1 MCQYW
6 KNFIARIK
14 QLPDFLQ
21 WSEDIKVKAGIGLFH
36 VHGHVKECFA
46 RYAPTFIVGAG
57 MLDGEVVET
66 LWNPLNHTAS
76 SARAMSWHHRQE
88 YLDAH
93 MGDSN
98 WLKLTKMSTFR
109 VAVFHRA
116 LTHCNSTHTVQ
127 KMEHC
132 RTAGQNIGT
141 GFPRYLRKRRRGEYQ
156 IMDCLRSKAPG

>member
-6 KNFIARIK
+6 KNFLARVK
-14 QLPDFLQ
+14 QLPDFLP
-21 WSEDIKVKAGIGLFH
+21 WSEDVRVKAGIGLFH

-76 SARAMSWHHRQE
+76 SARAMTWHHRQE

-98 WLKLTKMSTFR
+98 WLKLTGMGSFDTFITSFIQIAHNDSSSR
-109 VAVFHRA
+109 T
-116 LTHCNSTHTVQ
+116 LQ
-127 KMEHC
+127 KMDCGCETSQYSSKRFC
-132 RTAGQNIGT
+132 
-141 GFPRYLRKRRRGEYQ
+141 RYL
-156 IMDCLRSKAPG
+156 